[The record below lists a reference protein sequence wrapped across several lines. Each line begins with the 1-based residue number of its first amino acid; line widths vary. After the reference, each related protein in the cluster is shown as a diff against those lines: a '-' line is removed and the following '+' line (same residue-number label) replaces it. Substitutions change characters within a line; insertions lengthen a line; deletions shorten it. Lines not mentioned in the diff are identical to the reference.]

1 MTAMTAALTRKRP
14 TGGAGGWL
22 LEKVQP
28 WHRDRLAVVYV
39 RQSTAQQ
46 VLNHQESTRL
56 QYGLTTR
63 AVELGWAEARVL
75 VIDDDLGKSG
85 TSTEGRVGFQR
96 LVSEVSL
103 DRVGL
108 ILGVEMSRLARSCTD
123 WYRLLELCALFRT
136 LIADLDGVYDPAQY
150 NDRLL
155 LGLKG
160 TMSEAELHIMQQRMR
175 QGLLAKAR
183 RGDLAL
189 VPPMGYVRRES
200 GELVLDP
207 DEQVRH
213 VLSLV
218 FRKFA
223 ELGTVNALLGYLVAN
238 QIQLGMRE
246 HGGPARGEVVWRR
259 PSRATLQ
266 NLLKHPL
273 YAGAYVYGRRP
284 VDPRRQRAGRPDT
297 GRTVA
302 APDEWLVLLKDRL
315 PAYISWDEY
324 TANVAR
330 LQANRAR
337 ADTLGVV
344 RDGPALLTRL
354 AVCARCGRRMAVHY
368 AGDDRHYAYACG
380 RMRIDYGLPPCQHVA
395 GPVIDA
401 FVSEHLLAA
410 LQPAALDLSLA
421 AATHLEQE
429 RAELDCLWQ
438 QRVERAAYEADRAGR
453 QFRLVEPENRLVARH
468 LEREWEEKLAAHLRL
483 AEEYRRFQQTQPRGL
498 SAAERAAI
506 RHLAADIPALWQAP
520 TTTAAERKAIAR
532 QVIQRVVVAAHGES
546 ERVQVTIE
554 WVGGGQTAGE
564 VIRPVARLEQL
575 TYYAALC
582 ERARQFAAEGLAAGA
597 IAERLNAEG
606 FRPPKRRERFGAQGI
621 HDLLQRLGVVTKH
634 SHGPRRPPLAAH
646 EWGLRELAQAIDM
659 PHVTLYDWLRRGWLT
674 ARREDTPPHRWI
686 LWADAAELAR
696 LRQRHRRSLSEEA
709 RQRWMTQ
716 PAPAGEDARQRWARR
731 VLETASASRHH
742 LAWPGTTATPPSH

>member
-1 MTAMTAALTRKRP
+1 MTASPTRKRD
-14 TGGAGGWL
+14 TGWPVGDDGRFP
-22 LEKVQP
+22 EKVQP

-39 RQSTAQQ
+39 RQSTRQQ
-46 VLNHQESTRL
+46 VAAHQESTRL

-63 AVELGWAEARVL
+63 AAELGWAAARVL

-85 TSTEGRVGFQR
+85 ASAEGRLGFQR
-96 LVSEVSL
+96 LVTEVSL
-103 DRVGL
+103 DRVGI

-136 LIADLDGVYDPAQY
+136 LLADLDGVYDPAQY

-160 TMSEAELHIMQQRMR
+160 TMSEAELHVMQQRLR

-183 RGDLAL
+183 RGELPL

-207 DEQVRH
+207 DAQVQQ
-213 VLSLV
+213 VLRLV

-223 ELGTVNALLGYLVAN
+223 ELGTVNALLRYLVAQ

-246 HGGPARGEVVWRR
+246 PRGPARGEVVWRR

-284 VDPRRQRAGRPDT
+284 VDPRRRQAGRPDT

-302 APDEWLVLLKDRL
+302 AAADWLVLLKDRV
-315 PAYISWDEY
+315 PAYLTWDEY

-344 RDGPALLTRL
+344 REGPALLTRL
-354 AVCARCGRRMAVHY
+354 AVCARCGRRMAVDY
-368 AGDDRHYAYACG
+368 AGDGRHYAYACG
-380 RMRIDYGLPPCQHVA
+380 RLHIDYGLPRCQHVA

-401 FVSEHLLAA
+401 FVSQHLLAA
-410 LQPAALDLSLA
+410 LEPAALELSLE

-429 RAELDCLWQ
+429 RAELDRLWR
-438 QRVERAAYEADRAGR
+438 QRVERAAYEAERAGR

-468 LEREWEEKLAAHLRL
+468 LEQEWEAKLAAHLRL
-483 AEEYRRFQQTQPRGL
+483 EEDYRRAQAAQPRGL
-498 SAAERAAI
+498 TPAERAAI

-520 TTTAAERKAIAR
+520 STTAAERKAIAR
-532 QVIQRVVVAAHGES
+532 QVIQRVVVAAQGES
-546 ERVQVTIE
+546 ERVHVTIE
-554 WVGGGQTAGE
+554 WAGGGQTGGE

-575 TYYAALC
+575 TYYPHLC
-582 ERARQFAAEGLAAGA
+582 ARARQLAAAGLAAGA

-606 FRPPKRRERFGAQGI
+606 YRPPKRRERFGAQGI
-621 HDLLQRLGVVTKH
+621 QDLLQRLGVRTKH
-634 SHGPRRPPLAAH
+634 AHRPRRPALGAH
-646 EWGLRELAQAIDM
+646 EWGLRELAQTLDM
-659 PHVTLYDWLRRGWLT
+659 PHVTLYDWVRRGWVT
-674 ARREDTPPHRWI
+674 GRREATPPRRWI
-686 LWADAAELAR
+686 LWADAAEVAR
-696 LRQRHRRSLSEEA
+696 LRQRHRRSLSEEG
-709 RQRWMTQ
+709 RQRWLAPP
-716 PAPAGEDARQRWARR
+716 PAA
-731 VLETASASRHH
+731 TAA
-742 LAWPGTTATPPSH
+742 AAEVV